1 MALNLAEL
9 IELVE
14 AQDDRCDEIGPDVV
28 ALVRELLALE
38 REERE
43 VSSLRLKLHDRLS
56 SFHNAGTEAR
66 EGELSVRRKEL
77 HQRIDIVRAELSLL
91 GRTIKPD

>member
-14 AQDDRCDEIGPDVV
+14 ADDDRSDELAPDVV

-56 SFHNAGTEAR
+56 SFPNAGTESR
-66 EGELSVRRKEL
+66 ERELSVRRKEL

-91 GRTIKPD
+91 GRNINPD